1 MTSATAQI
9 GNRPLTGIGLLV
21 LGMGLFTIND
31 AISKWLTVIYPV
43 SEFIFVRGSFAVL
56 TVLIFVGFNGGF
68 GQLRLVNWKG
78 QTSRS
83 AAQAIGT
90 LLLVSTLGF
99 LPLATVTAMLFA
111 SPIMM
116 AALSGPMLGERVS
129 WQRWFAILIGFCGVL
144 IMVQPGTDSFQLLLI
159 VPLLGALA
167 LSVRD
172 ILSRSLAR
180 TETATSILFMGV
192 LGQMLVGLIA
202 IPLEAGPV
210 KGGWISIE
218 PFHFAVLAASGCVS
232 GCGQFLVVQA
242 FRNAEA
248 SLLAPFKYSTL
259 LWAVAIGFVFW
270 GEIPSP
276 AVLAGAA
283 LVMLSG
289 LYMGYI
295 RQ

>member
-1 MTSATAQI
+1 M
-9 GNRPLTGIGLLV
+9 TGIGLLV

-218 PFHFAVLAASGCVS
+218 PIHFAVLAASGCVS

>member
-1 MTSATAQI
+1 MTTTTAST
-9 GNRPLTGIGLLV
+9 GNQPLLGIGLLV
-21 LGMGLFTIND
+21 VGMGLFTIND

-43 SEFIFVRGSFAVL
+43 SEFIFVRGFFAVL
-56 TVLIFVGFNGGF
+56 SVLLFVAFSSSLW
-68 GQLRLVNWKG
+68 QLRLVNWKV
-78 QTSRS
+78 QVLRS

-99 LPLATVTAMLFA
+99 LPLSTVTALLFA

-129 WQRWFAILIGFCGVL
+129 WQRWGAILLGFAGVL
-144 IMVQPGTDSFQLLLI
+144 IMVQPGADSFQLLMI

-167 LSVRD
+167 LSIRD
-172 ILSRSLAR
+172 LLSRSLAR
-180 TETATSILFMGV
+180 TETAFSILFMSV
-192 LGQMLVGLIA
+192 LGQMLVGLVA
-202 IPLEAGPV
+202 IPIETGPV
-210 KGGWISIE
+210 KGNWTPIE
-218 PFHFAVLAASGCVS
+218 PFHFAILAASGCVS

-259 LWAVAIGFVFW
+259 LWAVLIGFIFW
-270 GEIPSP
+270 SEVPS
-276 AVLAGAA
+276 AFILAGAV

-289 LYMGYI
+289 LYMGYL
-295 RQ
+295 RK

>member
-1 MTSATAQI
+1 MTAAATSI
-9 GNRPLTGIGLLV
+9 GNRPLAGIGLLV

-56 TVLIFVGFNGGF
+56 TVLIFVAFSGGLA
-68 GQLRLVNWKG
+68 QLRLVSVKG
-78 QTSRS
+78 QIARS

-99 LPLATVTAMLFA
+99 LPLATVTALLFA

-116 AALSGPMLGERVS
+116 AALSGPMLAEHVS
-129 WQRWFAILIGFCGVL
+129 WQRWSAILLGFAGVL
-144 IMVQPGTDSFQLLLI
+144 IMVQPGTDSFQLLMV

-167 LSVRD
+167 LSIRD
-172 ILSRSLAR
+172 LLSRSLAR

-192 LGQMLVGLIA
+192 LGQMLVGLVA
-202 IPLEAGPV
+202 IPIEAGPV
-210 KGGWISIE
+210 KGDWRPIE

-276 AVLAGAA
+276 VVLVGAG

-289 LYMGYI
+289 LYMGYM
-295 RQ
+295 RK

>member
-1 MTSATAQI
+1 MTSAATQI
-9 GNRPLTGIGLLV
+9 GNRPLTGIVLLV
-21 LGMGLFTIND
+21 LGVGLFTIND

-43 SEFIFVRGSFAVL
+43 SQFIFVRGSFAVL
-56 TVLIFVGFNGGF
+56 TVLIFVSFSGGI
-68 GQLRLVNWKG
+68 GQLRLINWKG
-78 QTSRS
+78 QTTRS

-129 WQRWFAILIGFCGVL
+129 WQRWCAILIGFCGVL
-144 IMVQPGTDSFQLLLI
+144 IMVQPGTDSFQLLLV

-180 TETATSILFMGV
+180 TETATAILFMGV
-192 LGQMLVGLIA
+192 LGQMLVGLVA

-270 GEIPSP
+270 GEVPSP
-276 AVLAGAA
+276 AILAGAA